1 MVSNPQLIF
10 IAFILASNG
19 FYIIV
24 GFSAL
29 TKNNLFIEIQFLYTI
44 RDLYSGL
51 QWDKMRQ
58 NSLFMQNL
66 TKQLTVF

>member
-1 MVSNPQLIF
+1 MISNLQLIF

-44 RDLYSGL
+44 RDLGDYIL
-51 QWDKMRQ
+51 CLYK
-58 NSLFMQNL
+58 L
-66 TKQLTVF
+66 